1 MQSYQSLL
9 KEFLMGWVYDYRT
22 ELQYSQERMA
32 EALHISPRSY
42 VDLEHGKYFFSAST
56 FIFFLSV
63 LPEEE
68 SLRLLKELREF
79 IERIEQNDS
88 A

>member
-1 MQSYQSLL
+1 MQTYQLLL
-9 KEFLMGWVYDYRT
+9 KEFLMGRVYDYRT
-22 ELQYSQERMA
+22 ELHYSQERMA

-56 FIFFLSV
+56 FIFFLSA

-68 SLRLLKELREF
+68 CLQLLKDLRAF
-79 IERIEQNDS
+79 IERIDQHDS
-88 A
+88 S